1 MTDIAQKIVPA
12 GSLEEGMPKILQEK
26 SLQENLAR
34 QLCDSVE
41 RLQRQI
47 EAVEFWASAV
57 RGLVAPIPDY
67 QPDDAAI
74 ARYVKP
80 GRPRRKR
87 RRRVVRRDK
96 TPSVRRASA

>member
-1 MTDIAQKIVPA
+1 
-12 GSLEEGMPKILQEK
+12 MPKILQEK
-26 SLQENLAR
+26 SLQENLTR

-41 RLQRQI
+41 RLQRQM

-67 QPDDAAI
+67 HPDDAAI

-80 GRPRRKR
+80 GRPPRKR
-87 RRRVVRRDK
+87 RRRVTRRGK
-96 TPSVRRASA
+96 EQSARRASA

>member
-1 MTDIAQKIVPA
+1 
-12 GSLEEGMPKILQEK
+12 MPKILQEK
-26 SLQENLAR
+26 SLQENLTHK
-34 QLCDSVE
+34 LCDSVE

-57 RGLVAPIPDY
+57 RGLVAPVPDY

-74 ARYVKP
+74 ARYVRP

-87 RRRVVRRDK
+87 RRRVMRRTK
-96 TPSVRRASA
+96 EQSAKRASA

>member
-1 MTDIAQKIVPA
+1 MT
-12 GSLEEGMPKILQEK
+12 KILQEK

-34 QLCDSVE
+34 KLCDSVE
-41 RLQRQI
+41 RLQQQM
-47 EAVEFWASAV
+47 EKVEFWASAV
-57 RGLVAPIPDY
+57 RGLVAPVPDY

-87 RRRVVRRDK
+87 RRRVMRRNK
-96 TPSVRRASA
+96 PQSAKRASA

>member
-1 MTDIAQKIVPA
+1 
-12 GSLEEGMPKILQEK
+12 MPKTLQEK

-41 RLQRQI
+41 QLQQQI
-47 EAVEFWASAV
+47 ETVEFWACAV
-57 RGLVAPIPDY
+57 RGLVTPIPDY

-80 GRPRRKR
+80 GRRPRKR
-87 RRRVVRRDK
+87 RRRVMRRAK
-96 TPSVRRASA
+96 GNPGTKRASA